1 MKGLILFAIL
11 VFGSQAHATGVFSMM
26 TQSGGPNRTY
36 PSLPFYFDVSVSQN
50 QAKAKS
56 GGLTAEQTLIVLQ
69 TGATFALG
77 GPVFAGVTYD
87 YRTVSQFSET
97 NATDGN
103 QSGKRE
109 FFAPVVG
116 ARFYNFV
123 LKVDYQTSGDY
134 KLDRKTAG
142 GADIAYGGAKG
153 YRGTLLLDLYRGI
166 SVGAV
171 YETVS
176 YELGVTGGVAAAL
189 PSKLDVSSFGLG
201 LAYVY

>member
-1 MKGLILFAIL
+1 MKELILLAIL
-11 VFGSQAHATGVFSMM
+11 VLSQQAHATGVFSMM
-26 TQSGGPNRTY
+26 TQSGGPNRVY
-36 PSLPFYFDVSVSQN
+36 PTLPVYFDAGVSQN
-50 QAKAKS
+50 QAKLK
-56 GGLTAEQTLIVLQ
+56 GGSLTTEQTLMTWQ
-69 TGATFALG
+69 TGATFAIG
-77 GPVFAGVTYD
+77 GAVFAGVTYD
-87 YRTVSQFSET
+87 YRTISQFSET
-97 NATDGN
+97 NASDGN

-109 FFAPVVG
+109 FLAPVVG
-116 ARFYNFV
+116 ARFNNFV

-142 GADIAYGGAKG
+142 GADQAYGGAKG

-176 YELGVTGGVAAAL
+176 YELGVQGGVSSAF
-189 PSKLDVSSFGLG
+189 PSKVDYTSMGLS